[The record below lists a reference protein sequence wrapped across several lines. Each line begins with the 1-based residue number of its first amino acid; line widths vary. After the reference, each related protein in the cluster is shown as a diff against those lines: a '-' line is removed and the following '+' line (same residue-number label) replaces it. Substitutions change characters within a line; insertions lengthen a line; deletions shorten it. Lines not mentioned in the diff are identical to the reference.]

1 MNILTENEIN
11 IKSLEKEIYDY
22 ACKLAAKAFSNFLE
36 ALDVELM
43 KNRDKELLRHKGHRK
58 TCIKTLMGEVEY
70 SRAVYQVMDNECEKK
85 FVYLL
90 DEYVGF
96 KNIGFISA
104 NLVERIAD
112 NICETSYGQTAK
124 NISSLT
130 GQSISHQGVWNVVQK
145 LGSQIEAR
153 ENRYIELNK
162 EHKLQGEREVAILFE
177 EADGIFARQQKRY
190 RRKGNNSFELKIAI
204 AHEGWKQ
211 TAPKRFELANK
222 TVVCDIA
229 SGTEFNKRKEAVLSS
244 KYNTDEISV
253 RIFNSDGGGWIKKLH
268 DYNDEAHFQLD
279 PFHIQKAIKTSDPGG
294 DYSKQ
299 VSGML
304 RENKLDELFE
314 YLDAVANSLES
325 KTAEERVR
333 RLLSYLKDNRN
344 GLIPY
349 RKRGLNLPKL
359 QDGLVYKGMGN
370 GEHNMFLVVAKR
382 MKHRGACWSPQGGLK
397 LCKLLCH
404 KVSNSLVE
412 TIESLTTFEIPERL
426 QESTMKPLLS
436 SSKAPKKEGKGYE
449 GNHTSIPFVDSA
461 ITNETK
467 EIIDW
472 LKGKY
477 FTLPSYF

>member
-11 IKSLEKEIYDY
+11 IKSLEKEFYDY
-22 ACKLAAKAFSNFLE
+22 ACRLAAKAFANYLQ
-36 ALDVELM
+36 ALDQELM
-43 KNRDKELLRHKGHRK
+43 KSRDKELLRHKGHRK

-96 KNIGFISA
+96 ENIGFISA

-153 ENRYIELNK
+153 ENKYIELNE
-162 EHKLQGEREVAILFE
+162 EHKLQGEKEVAILFE
-177 EADGIFARQQKRY
+177 EADGIFVKKQKRY
-190 RRKGNNSFELKIAI
+190 RHKGNNSFELKIAI
-204 AHEGWKQ
+204 AHEGWKE

-229 SGTEFNKRKEAVLSS
+229 SGVEFNKRKEAVLSS
-244 KYNTDEISV
+244 KYNTDEINV

-268 DYNDEAHFQLD
+268 DYNDEAIYQLD
-279 PFHIQKAIKTSDPGG
+279 PFHIQKAIRYSDPGG

-299 VSGML
+299 ISSML
-304 RENKLDELFE
+304 RENKLDELLE
-314 YLDAVANSLES
+314 YLDSVANSLEN
-325 KTAEERVR
+325 KNAEERVR
-333 RLLSYLKDNRN
+333 RLLSYLRDNRN
-344 GLIPY
+344 GLVPY
-349 RKRGLNLPKL
+349 QKRDLNLPKL
-359 QDGLVYKGMGN
+359 PDGLVYKGMGN

-382 MKHRGACWSPQGGLK
+382 MKHRGASFSPQGGLK

-412 TIESLTTFEIPERL
+412 TIESLTTFETPERL
-426 QESTMKPLLS
+426 RETSMKPLLS
-436 SSKAPKKEGKGYE
+436 ASKAPKKDGKGYE
-449 GNHTSIPFVDSA
+449 GKHTSIPYIDSA
-461 ITNETK
+461 LSNGRRELIS
-467 EIIDW
+467 W
-472 LKGKY
+472 LKGRNY
-477 FTLPSYF
+477 SISYF

>member
-11 IKSLEKEIYDY
+11 IKSLEKNFYECG
-22 ACKLAAKAFSNFLE
+22 CKIAAEAFKNWLQE
-36 ALDVELM
+36 LDEELM
-43 KNRDKELLRHKGHRK
+43 NSRDKDVFRHKGYRK

-70 SRAVYQVMDNECEKK
+70 SRAVYQVMDNSSEKK

-96 KNIGFISA
+96 ENIGFISA

-112 NICETSYGQTAK
+112 NICETSYEQTAK

-130 GQSISHQGVWNVVQK
+130 GQTISHQGVWNVVQK

-162 EHKLQGEREVAILFE
+162 EHKLQGEREVSILFE
-177 EADGIFARQQKRY
+177 EADGIFVRKQKRY
-190 RRKGNNSFELKIAI
+190 RHKGNNAFELKIAI
-204 AHEGWKQ
+204 AHEGWRE
-211 TAPKRFELANK
+211 TAPNRSELANK

-244 KYNTDEISV
+244 KYNTDEINM

-268 DYNDEAHFQLD
+268 DYNDEVYFQLD
-279 PFHIQKAIKTSDPGG
+279 PFHLQKAIRSSDVGG
-294 DYSKQ
+294 EYLKQ
-299 VSGML
+299 VSTTL
-304 RENKLDELFE
+304 RENRVDDLFE
-314 YLDAVANSLES
+314 YLDAVANSLENEHS
-325 KTAEERVR
+325 EEKVHK
-333 RLLSYLKDNRN
+333 LIGYLEDNRN

-349 RKRGLNLPKL
+349 LKRGLTLPRL
-359 QDGLVYKGMGN
+359 PDGLVYKGMGN

-404 KVSNSLVE
+404 KVSNTLAE
-412 TIESLTTFEIPERL
+412 TIESLITIAIPERL
-426 QESTMKPLLS
+426 QKPSIKPLLS
-436 SSKAPKKEGKGYE
+436 ASKAPVKDGKGYE
-449 GNHTSIPFVDSA
+449 GKHTSMPFADYALS
-461 ITNETK
+461 NGRE
-467 EIIDW
+467 EIMDW
-472 LKGKY
+472 LKGKDFTIPLY
-477 FTLPSYF
+477 F

>member
-11 IKSLEKEIYDY
+11 IKSLEKEFYDY
-22 ACKLAAKAFSNFLE
+22 ACRLAAEAFANYLE
-36 ALDVELM
+36 SLDQELM
-43 KNRDKELLRHKGHRK
+43 KSRDKELLRHKGHRK

-70 SRAVYQVMDNECEKK
+70 SRAVYQVMDGESEKK

-96 KNIGFISA
+96 ENIGFISA

-162 EHKLQGEREVAILFE
+162 EHKLQGEKEVAILFE
-177 EADGIFARQQKRY
+177 EADGIFVKKQKRY
-190 RRKGNNSFELKIAI
+190 RHKGSNSFELKIAI
-204 AHEGWKQ
+204 AHEGWKE
-211 TAPKRFELANK
+211 TAPKRFELVNK
-222 TVVCDIA
+222 TVVCDITG
-229 SGTEFNKRKEAVLSS
+229 GTEFNKRKEAVLSS

-268 DYNDEAHFQLD
+268 DYNDEVQFQLD
-279 PFHIQKAIKTSDPGG
+279 PFHIQKAIRYSDPGG
-294 DYSKQ
+294 DYSIQ
-299 VSGML
+299 VSKMMKEY
-304 RENKLDELFE
+304 RFDDLFD
-314 YLDAVANSLES
+314 YLEAVANSLES
-325 KTAEERVR
+325 KNAEERVR
-333 RLLSYLKDNRN
+333 RLLSYLRDNQN

-349 RKRGLNLPKL
+349 QKRGLNLPKL
-359 QDGLVYKGMGN
+359 PDGIVYKGMGN

-412 TIESLTTFEIPERL
+412 TIESLTTFEMPERL
-426 QESTMKPLLS
+426 QEPSMKPLLS
-436 SSKAPKKEGKGYE
+436 SSKAPKKDGKGYE
-449 GNHTSIPFVDSA
+449 GKHTSIPFVNYA
-461 ITNETK
+461 ISNETK

-477 FTLPSYF
+477 FSLPSYF

>member
-11 IKSLEKEIYDY
+11 IKSLEKYFYD
-22 ACKLAAKAFSNFLE
+22 CGCRLAAEAFANYLQ
-36 ALDVELM
+36 ALDQELM
-43 KNRDKELLRHKGHRK
+43 KNRDKEVLRHKGHRK
-58 TCIKTLMGEVEY
+58 TCIKTLMGEVDY
-70 SRAVYQVMDNECEKK
+70 SRAVYQVMDGTSEKK

-96 KNIGFISA
+96 EKIGFIST
-104 NLVERIAD
+104 NLVEHIAD
-112 NICETSYGQTAK
+112 NICETSYAQTAK

-145 LGSQIEAR
+145 LGSQIEAK

-177 EADGIFARQQKRY
+177 EADGIFARKQKRY
-190 RRKGNNSFELKIAI
+190 RHKGSNSFELKIAI
-204 AHEGWKQ
+204 AHEGWKE
-211 TAPKRFELANK
+211 TAPKRFELVNK

-244 KYNTDEISV
+244 KYNTDEIGV

-279 PFHIQKAIKTSDPGG
+279 PFHIQKAIRSSDPGG
-294 DYSKQ
+294 EYSKQ

-304 RENKLDELFE
+304 RENKFDELFE

-325 KTAEERVR
+325 KNAEERVR
-333 RLLSYLKDNRN
+333 RLYSYLRDNRH

-349 RKRGLNLPKL
+349 QKRGLDLPEL
-359 QDGLVYKGMGN
+359 PDGLVYKAMGN

-382 MKHRGACWSPQGGLK
+382 MKHRGACWSPQGGLR

-426 QESTMKPLLS
+426 KEPSMKPLLS
-436 SSKAPKKEGKGYE
+436 ASKAPKKDGKGYE
-449 GNHTSIPFVDSA
+449 GKHTSIPFVDSA
-461 ITNETK
+461 LSNGRK
-467 EIIDW
+467 ELISW
-472 LKGKY
+472 LKGKNY
-477 FTLPSYF
+477 SISYF